1 MAESV
6 HKSSDVPNFDTYPAT
21 PSDEVAD
28 YKDDVERSSIGRSST
43 YRSGIQ
49 SSSLEQRAAELGA
62 AAGRIALI
70 MRETKENVENLA
82 QHGIYDR
89 VKRLAENARIRTE
102 SLRRRAGARV
112 QELTHAIQ
120 GKAADLRYQA
130 REKTTEVGRQAKSNY
145 YRVRL
150 KANQTVREHPVETA
164 LAAGA
169 AGFLLGVALRIR
181 RASRAH

>member
-6 HKSSDVPNFDTYPAT
+6 HKSSDIPNFDTYPAT
-21 PSDEVAD
+21 PSDELAD
-28 YKDDVERSSIGRSST
+28 YKGVERASTGRSST
-43 YRSGIQ
+43 GRASME
-49 SSSLEQRAAELGA
+49 STSLKQRAAELGA

-89 VKRLAENARIRTE
+89 ARGLAENARIRSE
-102 SLRRRAGARV
+102 SLRRRAGVRV
-112 QELTHAIQ
+112 QELTHAVQ
-120 GKAADLRYQA
+120 DKAADLRDQA
-130 REKTTEVGRQAKSNY
+130 REKTTELGRQARSNY

-150 KANQTVREHPVETA
+150 KANQTVREYPVETA